1 MNARLTLVSCAA
13 LVAAAS
19 VSVPADMPAHTMVTA
34 DKIVWGP
41 APPGLPPGSQ
51 AAVIYGDP
59 GKAAPFTLRAKLPAG
74 YRIAPHWHP
83 TDEHVTV
90 LSGEIAMG
98 TGEAWDDKALMA
110 MPMGAFMGMAANTR
124 HYLLAK
130 TEATIQVHGT
140 GPFAINY
147 VNPKDDPRMAAAAPM
162 K

>member
-13 LVAAAS
+13 VVAAAA
-19 VSVPADMPAHTMVTA
+19 VSFAADMPGHTMVTA

-59 GKAAPFTLRAKLPAG
+59 GKPGSFTLRAMLPAG

-83 TDEHVTV
+83 TDEHLTV
-90 LSGEIAMG
+90 LSGSIAMG
-98 TGEAWDDKALMA
+98 TGETWDDKALMA
-110 MPMGAFMGMAANTR
+110 MPTGAFMGMAAQTR

-130 TEATIQVHGT
+130 TAAVIQVHGT

-147 VNPKDDPRMAAAAPM
+147 VNPKDDPRTAAAAAT